1 LHATAT
7 VSTRVLRAAV
17 KTVGKGKRKPPIFSL
32 LPAFHFREDQ
42 FSKTWTA
49 IIPAAGVVP
58 DLVSTF
64 PAATVTT
71 ARKELIIFFPVV
83 VELRCPRNPQEAQV
97 GILRRLRGGVE

>member
-1 LHATAT
+1 M
-7 VSTRVLRAAV
+7 
-17 KTVGKGKRKPPIFSL
+17 KTVGKGERKPPIFSL

-49 IIPAAGVVP
+49 IIPAFGVVL

-64 PAATVTT
+64 PATTVTT
-71 ARKELIIFFPVV
+71 ARKELIIFCFSVV